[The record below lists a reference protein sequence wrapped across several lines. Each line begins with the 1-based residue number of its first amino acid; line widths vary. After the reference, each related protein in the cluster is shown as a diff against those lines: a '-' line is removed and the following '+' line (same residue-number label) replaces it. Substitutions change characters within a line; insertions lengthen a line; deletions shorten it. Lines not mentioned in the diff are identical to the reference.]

1 MYKVRI
7 KKITTATIKLLLP
20 VLLGGVILYWMYR
33 DFDFK
38 RIESV
43 MLYDM
48 DWTWMLLSLPFGI
61 TAQLF
66 RGIRW
71 RQTLEPVGERP
82 RLSTCVNSIF
92 LSYAASLVVP
102 RIGEFTRCG
111 VLSRCDGVSFPKAL
125 GTVVTERAIDTLL
138 VMLITGLTL
147 LAQMRIFGSFFQST
161 GTSLDS
167 ILCNFSATG
176 YIVTAVCAVAILV
189 LLHFLLKRL
198 AIYNKV
204 KATLSGIWQG
214 MISLRSVKNIPLFI
228 ILTLGIWGSYFLH
241 YYLTFFC
248 FEFTSGLGLMCGL
261 ATFVVGSIA
270 VIVPTPNGAGPWHF
284 AVKTMLLIYGATA
297 ISGRRITADEALSF
311 VLIVHT
317 IQTMLVVLLG
327 VAAWIMIGLKEKR
340 ITNS

>member
-1 MYKVRI
+1 MRI

-20 VLLGGVILYWMYR
+20 ILLGGVILYWMYR

-92 LSYAASLVVP
+92 LSYAASLVIP

-167 ILCNFSATG
+167 ILRNFSESHPERNMAG
-176 YIVTAVCAVAILV
+176 YDIAQEREEHPALHHPHPGDMGKLLPALLPHV
-189 LLHFLLKRL
+189 LLL
-198 AIYNKV
+198 
-204 KATLSGIWQG
+204 
-214 MISLRSVKNIPLFI
+214 
-228 ILTLGIWGSYFLH
+228 
-241 YYLTFFC
+241 
-248 FEFTSGLGLMCGL
+248 
-261 ATFVVGSIA
+261 
-270 VIVPTPNGAGPWHF
+270 
-284 AVKTMLLIYGATA
+284 
-297 ISGRRITADEALSF
+297 
-311 VLIVHT
+311 
-317 IQTMLVVLLG
+317 
-327 VAAWIMIGLKEKR
+327 
-340 ITNS
+340 

>member
-1 MYKVRI
+1 MRI
-7 KKITTATIKLLLP
+7 KKIITATIKLLLP

-43 MLYDM
+43 MLCDM

-92 LSYAASLVVP
+92 LSYAASLVIP

-167 ILCNFSATG
+167 ILRSFSATG

-204 KATLSGIWQG
+204 KATLNGIWQG
-214 MISLRSVKNIPLFI
+214 MISLRNVKNIPLFI
-228 ILTLGIWGSYFLH
+228 LLTLGIWGSYFLH

-284 AVKTMLLIYGATA
+284 AVKTMLLIYGAAA